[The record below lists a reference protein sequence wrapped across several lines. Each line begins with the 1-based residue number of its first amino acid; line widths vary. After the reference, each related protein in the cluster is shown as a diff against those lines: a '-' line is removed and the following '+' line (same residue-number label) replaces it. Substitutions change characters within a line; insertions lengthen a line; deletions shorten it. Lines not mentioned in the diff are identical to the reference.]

1 MTNRILTLYILK
13 QLAGAFAFATGAV
26 TFVVLFTQSFRLLT
40 LVIESSS
47 TMLVFFQ
54 LMLLSALS
62 FLPYLMPLGLGAAV
76 VFVYN
81 RLASDSEL
89 VIMRAAG
96 IGPFKMIAPAVMLA
110 GMVTIFTFVLTMW
123 LTPASQRTLV
133 RLQSELRE
141 SYAVFLS
148 HPGSFNDLAEGLTFY
163 ANRRGA
169 GGTLQGILIHDV
181 RQADQ
186 PVTTMAASGQVVES
200 GGQSRMII
208 FNGRRQEFDR
218 ATGKLSELAFDQ
230 YVLDLD
236 ALRDNS
242 KKRLPDLR
250 EQSILDLFSP
260 SDEMMRA
267 RGPATR
273 FKGEIHSRF
282 AVPFLSLSYALVGL
296 AAITAGAFNRRGM
309 VGRILAAA
317 LCIVVLQALFMTLN
331 GFVSRDD
338 DWTFALY
345 LTVLMP
351 VPVGLFLV
359 MREAFAG
366 GPSAAAAVARRA

>member
-1 MTNRILTLYILK
+1 MNRILTLYILR

-62 FLPYLMPLGLGAAV
+62 FLPFLMPLGLGAAV

-81 RLASDSEL
+81 RLAADSEL
-89 VIMRAAG
+89 VVMRAAG
-96 IGPFKMIAPAVMLA
+96 IDPFRMASPALLLA
-110 GMVTIFTFVLTMW
+110 GATTIFAFMLTLW
-123 LTPASQRTLV
+123 LTPAAQRNLV

-181 RQADQ
+181 RDPAQ
-186 PVTTMAASGQVVES
+186 PVTTMAASGQVVDS

-218 ATGKLSELAFDQ
+218 TTGKLSELAFDQ

-236 ALRDNS
+236 ALRNTA

-250 EQSILDLFSP
+250 EQSIVDLFAP
-260 SDEMMRA
+260 SDEMVRA
-267 RGPATR
+267 RGPITR

-282 AVPFLSLSYALVGL
+282 AVPLLSLSYTLIGL
-296 AAITAGAFNRRGM
+296 AAVTAGAFNRRGM
-309 VGRILAAA
+309 VGRILTAA
-317 LCIVVLQALFMTLN
+317 LCIVVLQAVFMTLN
-331 GFVSRDD
+331 GFVARDD
-338 DWTFALY
+338 DWTLALY
-345 LTVLMP
+345 ATS
-351 VPVGLFLV
+351 FLPAPIGFFLI
-359 MREAFAG
+359 MRETL
-366 GPSAAAAVARRA
+366 